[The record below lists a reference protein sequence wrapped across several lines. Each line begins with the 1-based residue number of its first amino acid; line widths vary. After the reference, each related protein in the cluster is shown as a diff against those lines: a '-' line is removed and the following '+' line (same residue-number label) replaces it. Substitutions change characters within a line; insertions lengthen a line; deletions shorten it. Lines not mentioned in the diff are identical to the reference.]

1 MYHAVVLLR
10 PYGAAGRT
18 RPRRHRQ
25 EDGVSNGKSDDDR
38 PAPEADD
45 EKQDK
50 VLHTRISPSL
60 DRQIKRRA
68 RNLGMSV
75 STVVRHVLLNTF
87 DLVEDIVNDSAGVA
101 ASLAGDETDDAAAAK
116 PNTRART
123 RGGAAADAGVI
134 IAWQEAVL
142 NLNVVCERCNA
153 ILPTG
158 AKAAIAIR
166 DTPGPR
172 AIICTPCLGGLSAN
186 EREGASGERRP

>member
-1 MYHAVVLLR
+1 
-10 PYGAAGRT
+10 
-18 RPRRHRQ
+18 
-25 EDGVSNGKSDDDR
+25 
-38 PAPEADD
+38 
-45 EKQDK
+45 
-50 VLHTRISPSL
+50 
-60 DRQIKRRA
+60 
-68 RNLGMSV
+68 MSV

-123 RGGAAADAGVI
+123 RTGAAVAAGVI

-142 NLNVVCERCNA
+142 NLNAVCERCNA

-166 DTPGPR
+166 DAPGPR
-172 AIICTPCLGGLSAN
+172 AIICTVCLGGLSVGPSAD
-186 EREGASGERRP
+186 ASGAEPS